1 MTTLANLEVTAS
13 RALRDP
19 NNATFQLAEVDDIL
33 NSGID
38 AIADFFPKE
47 VMDASITI
55 SAGVS
60 TYAVPATFTSIFRVD
75 IWSAAGST
83 GTFLQTLE
91 PAIGAGPNSGW
102 EHHAGTLLLP
112 PSVPIPTG
120 DNLHLFGYGGY
131 IQLSASS
138 SVTDLPSTAITALM
152 VYVQVEAYDRMQ
164 LDRVMFQQWQAM
176 PGNNDVSLLQL
187 FRIAANWHARWDRER
202 VRLRSIRKQG

>member
-1 MTTLANLEVTAS
+1 MTTRLDLQIEAS

-19 NNATFQLAEVDDIL
+19 NNATFVVAEMADIL

-60 TYAVPATFTSIFRVD
+60 TYAGPSTFTSIFRVD

-112 PSVPIPTG
+112 PRDRKSTRL
-120 DNLHLFGYGGY
+120 N
-131 IQLSASS
+131 SS
-138 SVTDLPSTAITALM
+138 H
-152 VYVQVEAYDRMQ
+152 
-164 LDRVMFQQWQAM
+164 
-176 PGNNDVSLLQL
+176 
-187 FRIAANWHARWDRER
+187 AN
-202 VRLRSIRKQG
+202 